1 MTFSIVGFAPGDSST
16 EPEWGVAVASKF
28 LAVGSVVPFAQAGAG
43 AIATQSFANLAY
55 GPDGLRLLEEGG
67 AATDVVLSL
76 TKADEER
83 AKRQVGIVDAS
94 GNAGSFT
101 GDECLDWAGGKTGGG
116 FACQGNVLAGPQVVD
131 DMVAAFES
139 GEGQLAERL
148 LAALEAGDRAG
159 GDRRGR
165 QSAAL
170 LTVRRGAGYGGG
182 GDVAVDLRVDDHVDP
197 VPELRRLL
205 EIHRLMYPLPED
217 LVFVQLDDALSQEL
231 RKLLST
237 LGHRVPEEADFTG
250 LKDRLFDFV
259 GMENL
264 EERWTD
270 EEKIEVKVLEAL
282 RSRAAET

>member
-1 MTFSIVGFAPGDSST
+1 MTFSLVGFDPGGSST

-55 GPDGLRLLEEGG
+55 GPDGLRLLEQGG
-67 AATDVVLSL
+67 EAAGVVSSL
-76 TKADEER
+76 TDADEER

-94 GNAGSFT
+94 GNAESFT
-101 GDECLDWAGGKTGGG
+101 GGECLDWAGGKTGAGY
-116 FACQGNVLAGPQVVD
+116 ACQGNVLAGPQVVD
-131 DMVAAFES
+131 DTVAAFES
-139 GEGQLAERL
+139 SRGRLAERL
-148 LAALEAGDRAG
+148 VAAIEAGDRAG

-170 LTVRRGAGYGGG
+170 LIVRRGAGYGGA
-182 GDVAVDLRVDDHVDP
+182 GDVAVDLRVDDHSDP

-217 LVFVQLDDALSQEL
+217 LVFVEVDDALSQEL
-231 RKLLST
+231 RELLAT
-237 LGHRVPEEADFTG
+237 LGHRVPEDADFNG
-250 LKDRLFDFV
+250 VKDHLFDFV

-270 EEKIEVKVLEAL
+270 EQRIEAKVLEAL
-282 RSRAAET
+282 RSRAAEG